1 MKKET
6 TVPRRHNFTNIS
18 DDDLEVGS
26 KRLKKFGPLLYF
38 RVLQTQELMRRTGYK
53 HGIKSFHK
61 FLVKLN
67 TLGFIEK
74 ISEDKFSQ
82 QFVYPRERLIRRYD
96 GNKWQ
101 KYALPDESLDTIKL
115 YWQMAKAFQWLTSHK
130 SSSEK
135 NSYANNKGP
144 YFDFRFVSGLR
155 FGMYAYFPPEDDEA
169 QYFKSLSSKI
179 SNAFL
184 EMPILFTREWDVELF
199 RELTK
204 HYFAGK
210 EVMDKLAW
218 CHMDASR
225 MTKEEILSAPLIT
238 TRVTTTLDEYV
249 TSEAKNL
256 VNRIENNEPEPEE
269 KVSLWQSIKE
279 VFN

>member
-1 MKKET
+1 VKKAI
-6 TVPRRHNFTNIS
+6 TVQRRHNFTKFS
-18 DDDLEVGS
+18 DDDLEIGS
-26 KRLKKFGPLLYF
+26 ERLKKFGPLLYF
-38 RVLQTQELMRRTGYK
+38 RVLRTQELMRRTGYK

-61 FLVKLN
+61 LLVKLN
-67 TLGFIEK
+67 ALGFIEK

-82 QFVYPRERLIRRYD
+82 QFIYPKERLIRRYNRD
-96 GNKWQ
+96 KWQ
-101 KYALPDESLDTIKL
+101 EYALPDENLDTIKL

-130 SSSEK
+130 SCTEK
-135 NSYANNKGP
+135 NAYINNKGP

-155 FGMYAYFPPEDDEA
+155 FGMYAYFSPEDDEA
-169 QYFKSLSSKI
+169 QYFKSLNGKI

-199 RELTK
+199 RELSK
-204 HYFAGK
+204 HYFKEK
-210 EVMDKLAW
+210 EVMDKMAW

-225 MTKEEILSAPLIT
+225 MTQEEILSAPLIT
-238 TRVTTTLDEYV
+238 TRMTTTLDEYV